1 MAASAWAHA
10 EGMRAP
16 NRVPVSARVLAVV
29 LVAALIGLAGCGDD
43 DEPVG
48 IANPAAEYCVAQGGE
63 SLIATEADGSQTG
76 LCRLPD
82 GTVVDEWE
90 FFRQGQDGS
99 AGEPTPAEPSTDE
112 PGSDEPGRDE
122 PTSTPEPT
130 AAGEPTAP
138 AAPTAASEPT
148 SNPEGPVDYEVYLLV
163 DGGECDEVVPRLRTS
178 TVEGVLGDAMTQL
191 LAGPTDD
198 EIAEG
203 LSSWFSADTAG
214 MVRAIEI
221 DDGVARISF
230 ATDLRTT
237 IPNASSS
244 CGSAGLLAQLDATAT
259 QFATVE
265 QAIYSL
271 DGDVDAFYEWL
282 QLSAPE

>member
-1 MAASAWAHA
+1 MSF
-10 EGMRAP
+10 
-16 NRVPVSARVLAVV
+16 RVLAVV
-29 LVAALIGLAGCGDD
+29 LIAALIGLAGCGDD
-43 DEPVG
+43 DGNSSSSSSSDDDPVG
-48 IANPAAEYCVAQGGE
+48 IANPASEYCVAQGGE

-90 FFRQGQDGS
+90 FFRQSQEGTG
-99 AGEPTPAEPSTDE
+99 APTAEPETPTDE
-112 PGSDEPGRDE
+112 PAATAE
-122 PTSTPEPT
+122 PTATPVPEPT
-130 AAGEPTAP
+130 A
-138 AAPTAASEPT
+138 
-148 SNPEGPVDYEVYLLV
+148 NPEGPIDYDVYLLV
-163 DGGECDEVVPRLRTS
+163 DGGECDEVVPRPRTS

-203 LSSWFSADTAG
+203 LGSWFSSDTAG
-214 MVRAIEI
+214 MLRAIEI
-221 DDGVARISF
+221 DDGVARISL

-259 QFATVE
+259 QFASVDE
-265 QAIYSL
+265 AIYSL
-271 DGDVDAFYEWL
+271 DGDVAAFYEWL

>member
-1 MAASAWAHA
+1 MSF
-10 EGMRAP
+10 
-16 NRVPVSARVLAVV
+16 RVLAVV
-29 LVAALIGLAGCGDD
+29 LAAALIGLAGCGDD
-43 DEPVG
+43 DDDGDPVG

-90 FFRQGQDGS
+90 FFRQGEDGS
-99 AGEPTPAEPSTDE
+99 TAEPEPPATTEPEPTNEPAATAV
-112 PGSDEPGRDE
+112 
-122 PTSTPEPT
+122 PEPT
-130 AAGEPTAP
+130 ATPAPEPTA
-138 AAPTAASEPT
+138 
-148 SNPEGPVDYEVYLLV
+148 NPEGPIDYNVYLLV
-163 DGGECDEVVPRLRTS
+163 NDGECDEIVARPRTS
-178 TVEGVLGDAMTQL
+178 TVEGVLADAMTQL

-203 LSSWFSADTAG
+203 LGSWFSADTAG
-214 MVRAIEI
+214 MLRAIEI
-221 DDGVARISF
+221 DEGVARISF
-230 ATDLRTT
+230 AADLRTT

-259 QFATVE
+259 QFSTVDR
-265 QAIYSL
+265 AIYSL

>member
-1 MAASAWAHA
+1 MSF
-10 EGMRAP
+10 
-16 NRVPVSARVLAVV
+16 RVLAVV

-43 DEPVG
+43 DGGDDDPVG

-90 FFRQGQDGS
+90 FFRQGTEGS
-99 AGEPTPAEPSTDE
+99 TDEPTTPAEPGTDE
-112 PGSDEPGRDE
+112 PAEPDPADQPTAPAE
-122 PTSTPEPT
+122 PTAEPT
-130 AAGEPTAP
+130 AAPEPT
-138 AAPTAASEPT
+138 T
-148 SNPEGPVDYEVYLLV
+148 NPEGPVDYDVYLLV
-163 DGGECDEVVPRLRTS
+163 DGGECDEIVARPRTS

-203 LSSWFSADTAG
+203 LGSWFSADTAG
-214 MVRAIEI
+214 MLRAIEI

-230 ATDLRTT
+230 AADLRTT

-259 QFATVE
+259 QFSTVDR
-265 QAIYSL
+265 AIYSL

>member
-1 MAASAWAHA
+1 MSF
-10 EGMRAP
+10 
-16 NRVPVSARVLAVV
+16 RVLAVV
-29 LVAALIGLAGCGDD
+29 LVAALIGLTGCGDDDGD

-90 FFRQGQDGS
+90 FFRQGTEGS
-99 AGEPTPAEPSTDE
+99 TDEPTTPAEPGTDEPAATPEPDPAGEPTATAAP
-112 PGSDEPGRDE
+112 E
-122 PTSTPEPT
+122 PTATPEPT
-130 AAGEPTAP
+130 A
-138 AAPTAASEPT
+138 
-148 SNPEGPVDYEVYLLV
+148 NPEGPVDYDVYLLV
-163 DGGECDEVVPRLRTS
+163 DGGECDEVVPRPRTS

-203 LSSWFSADTAG
+203 LGSWFSADTAG
-214 MVRAIEI
+214 MLRAIEI

-259 QFATVE
+259 QFASVDE
-265 QAIYSL
+265 AVYSL
-271 DGDVDAFYEWL
+271 DGDVAAFYEWL